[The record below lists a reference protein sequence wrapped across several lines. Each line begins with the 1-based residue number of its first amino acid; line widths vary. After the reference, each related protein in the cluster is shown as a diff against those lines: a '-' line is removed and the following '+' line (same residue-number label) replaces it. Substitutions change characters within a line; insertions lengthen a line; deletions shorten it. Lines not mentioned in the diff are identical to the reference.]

1 MKKVSA
7 VITILLLGGL
17 ILGLSVADFF
27 TQDRLYSEYE
37 NRMLAQK
44 PEFSTE
50 ALFSGSFTEDYEN
63 YITDQFTGRDNWIFI
78 KTMTDVALGKKE
90 VKGVYLAKDG
100 TLIQKHAPE
109 DIDEEEVE
117 KKLALLKELFN
128 WQEDREDIGSFYVM
142 TIPTADNILTEKLPD
157 YAPVYSQADFIRQV
171 KETVGEAHVIDVQE
185 TLNAHKEEKIYYGTD
200 HHWTTLGA
208 YYGYREWA
216 AALGVEP
223 VTYEVETVSTNFL
236 GTMHSQARIPV
247 EPDTIEA
254 YMPQVL
260 HGDAGGAD
268 TATTDGAA
276 GNLVAGNAGM
286 QTEVVNGMQVYYD
299 LSEESH
305 NTLYEP
311 KYLDTKNQYGYFLDD
326 NHPFIQINT
335 GATAKEA
342 QGKTLFIL
350 KDSYANCFVPFLT
363 EHYETIYVMDLR
375 YFRGKLFPFME
386 EYATG
391 GNMDILVLYNVI
403 HFIEEFQYY

>member
-7 VITILLLGGL
+7 VITIFLLGGL
-17 ILGLSVADFF
+17 ILGLSIADFF
-27 TQDRLYSEYE
+27 TKDRIYSEYE

-44 PEFSTE
+44 PKFSMET
-50 ALFSGSFTEDYEN
+50 LFSGSFSEDYEN

-216 AALGVEP
+216 ATLGVEP
-223 VTYEVETVSTNFL
+223 VTYEAETVSTNFL

-254 YMPQVL
+254 YVPQVL
-260 HGDAGGAD
+260 HGGAD
-268 TATTDGAA
+268 TQTGAVDG
-276 GNLVAGNAGM
+276 VSS
-286 QTEVVNGMQVYYD
+286 GMQVYYD
-299 LSEESH
+299 LSEEYRD
-305 NTLYEP
+305 TLYEA

-386 EYATG
+386 EYAAG

>member
-7 VITILLLGGL
+7 VITVLLLGGL
-17 ILGLSVADFF
+17 ILGLSVADFL
-27 TQDRLYSEYE
+27 TKDRIYSEYE

-44 PEFSTE
+44 PTLSVE
-50 ALFSGSFTEDYEN
+50 ALFSGSFSEDYEA

-78 KTMTDVALGKKE
+78 KTMTDVVLGKKE
-90 VKGVYLAKDG
+90 VNGVYLAKDG
-100 TLIQKHAPE
+100 SLIQKHAPE
-109 DIDEEEVE
+109 DIDEEEAA
-117 KKLALLKELFN
+117 KKLVLLKELFD
-128 WQEDREDIGSFYVM
+128 WQENRESSGSFYVM
-142 TIPTADNILTEKLPD
+142 TVPTADNILAEKLPD
-157 YAPVYSQADFIRQV
+157 YAPVYSQSDFISQV
-171 KETVGEAHVIDVQE
+171 KEAVGEAHVIDVQE
-185 TLNAHKEEKIYYGTD
+185 ILNAHREEKIYYGTD

-216 AALGVEP
+216 EVLGVEP
-223 VTYEVETVSTNFL
+223 VAYEAETISTNFL
-236 GTMHSQARIPV
+236 GTMYSQARVPV

-254 YMPQVL
+254 YVPQVL
-260 HGDAGGAD
+260 REDADIVGSIGDSAAAD
-268 TATTDGAA
+268 TT
-276 GNLVAGNAGM
+276 GM
-286 QTEVVNGMQVYYD
+286 QYGESGMQVYYD
-299 LSEESH
+299 LSEEYRD
-305 NTLYEP
+305 TLYEP

-335 GATAKEA
+335 GTTSEEA

-375 YFRGKLFPFME
+375 YYYGKLFPFME
-386 EYATG
+386 EYDTE

>member
-7 VITILLLGGL
+7 VITLLLLGGL

-27 TQDRLYSEYE
+27 TKDRMYSEYE

-44 PEFSTE
+44 PKFSMET
-50 ALFSGSFTEDYEN
+50 LFSGSFSEDYEN

-90 VKGVYLAKDG
+90 VNGVYLAKDG

-157 YAPVYSQADFIRQV
+157 YAPIYSQADFINQV
-171 KETVGEAHVIDVQE
+171 KETVGETHVIDVQE
-185 TLNAHKEEKIYYGTD
+185 TLNTHKEEKIYYGTD

-216 AALGVEP
+216 ATLGVEP
-223 VTYEVETVSTNFL
+223 VDYKVDVVSTNFL
-236 GTMHSQARIPV
+236 GTMHSQARVLV

-254 YMPQVL
+254 YIPQVL
-260 HGDAGGAD
+260 R
-268 TATTDGAA
+268 
-276 GNLVAGNAGM
+276 GNAGM
-286 QTEVVNGMQVYYD
+286 IDVGTGEDAGNPGAGNAMQVYYD

-326 NHPFIQINT
+326 NHPFIEINT
-335 GATAKEA
+335 GVTDEEAK
-342 QGKTLFIL
+342 GKTLFIL

-375 YFRGKLFPFME
+375 YFHGKLFPFME
-386 EYATG
+386 EYAAE

>member
-7 VITILLLGGL
+7 VITLLLLGGL

-27 TQDRLYSEYE
+27 TKDRMYSEYE
-37 NRMLAQK
+37 NRMLAKK
-44 PEFSTE
+44 PQFSLQ
-50 ALFSGSFTEDYEN
+50 ALFSGSFAEDYEA

-90 VKGVYLAKDG
+90 VNGVYLAKDG

-109 DIDEEEVE
+109 DIDVAEVE
-117 KKLALLKELFN
+117 KKLVLLKELFN
-128 WQEDREDIGSFYVM
+128 WQKDRQDIGNFYVM
-142 TIPTADNILTEKLPD
+142 TVPTSDNILTEKLPD
-157 YAPVYSQADFIRQV
+157 YAPIYSQSDFIAQI
-171 KETVGEAHVIDVQE
+171 KETIGEEYVIDVQE
-185 TLNAHKEEKIYYGTD
+185 TLNAHGEEKIYYGTD

-208 YYGYREWA
+208 YYGYLEWA
-216 AALGVEP
+216 ATLGVKP
-223 VTYEVETVSTNFL
+223 VDYEVDVVSTNFL

-247 EPDTIEA
+247 EPDTIEV
-254 YMPQVL
+254 YIPQVL
-260 HGDAGGAD
+260 RGDAG
-268 TATTDGAA
+268 
-276 GNLVAGNAGM
+276 NA
-286 QTEVVNGMQVYYD
+286 MQVYYD

-305 NTLYEP
+305 DTLYEA

-326 NHPFIQINT
+326 NHPFIEINT
-335 GATAKEA
+335 GVTDEEAK
-342 QGKTLFIL
+342 GKTLFIL

-386 EYATG
+386 EYAAE

>member
-7 VITILLLGGL
+7 VITLLLLGGL

-27 TQDRLYSEYE
+27 TKDRMYSEYE
-37 NRMLAQK
+37 NRMLAKK
-44 PEFSTE
+44 PQFSLQ
-50 ALFSGSFTEDYEN
+50 ALFSGSFAEDYEA

-90 VKGVYLAKDG
+90 VNGVYLAKDG

-109 DIDEEEVE
+109 DIDVAEVE
-117 KKLALLKELFN
+117 KKLVLLKELFN
-128 WQEDREDIGSFYVM
+128 WQEDRQDIGNFYVM
-142 TIPTADNILTEKLPD
+142 TVPTSDNILTEKLPD
-157 YAPVYSQADFIRQV
+157 YAPIYSQSDFIAQI
-171 KETVGEAHVIDVQE
+171 KETVGEEYVIDVQE
-185 TLNAHKEEKIYYGTD
+185 TLNAHGEEKIYYGTD

-208 YYGYREWA
+208 YYGYLEWA
-216 AALGVEP
+216 ATLGVEP
-223 VTYEVETVSTNFL
+223 VDYEVDVVSTNFL
-236 GTMHSQARIPV
+236 GTMHSQARVPV

-254 YMPQVL
+254 YIPQVL
-260 HGDAGGAD
+260 RGDAG
-268 TATTDGAA
+268 
-276 GNLVAGNAGM
+276 NA
-286 QTEVVNGMQVYYD
+286 MQVYYD

-305 NTLYEP
+305 DTLYEA

-326 NHPFIQINT
+326 NHPFIEINT
-335 GATAKEA
+335 GVTDEEAK
-342 QGKTLFIL
+342 GKTLFIL

-386 EYATG
+386 EYAAE

>member
-7 VITILLLGGL
+7 VITLLLLGGL

-27 TQDRLYSEYE
+27 TKDRMYSEYE
-37 NRMLAQK
+37 NRMLAKK
-44 PEFSTE
+44 PQFSLQ
-50 ALFSGSFTEDYEN
+50 ALFSGSFAEDYEA

-90 VKGVYLAKDG
+90 VNGVYLAKDG
-100 TLIQKHAPE
+100 TLIQKHALE
-109 DIDEEEVE
+109 DIDVAEVE
-117 KKLALLKELFN
+117 KKLVLLKELFN
-128 WQEDREDIGSFYVM
+128 WQEDRQDIGNFYVM
-142 TIPTADNILTEKLPD
+142 TVPTSDNILTEKLPD
-157 YAPVYSQADFIRQV
+157 YAPIYSQSDYIAQI
-171 KETVGEAHVIDVQE
+171 KETVGEEYVINVQE
-185 TLNAHKEEKIYYGTD
+185 TLNAHREEKIYYGTD

-208 YYGYREWA
+208 YYGYLEWA
-216 AALGVEP
+216 ATLGVEP
-223 VTYEVETVSTNFL
+223 VDYEVDVVSTNFL
-236 GTMHSQARIPV
+236 GTMHSQARVPV

-254 YMPQVL
+254 YIPQVL
-260 HGDAGGAD
+260 RGDAG
-268 TATTDGAA
+268 
-276 GNLVAGNAGM
+276 NA
-286 QTEVVNGMQVYYD
+286 MQVYYD

-305 NTLYEP
+305 DTLYEA

-326 NHPFIQINT
+326 NHPFIEINT
-335 GATAKEA
+335 GVTDEEAK
-342 QGKTLFIL
+342 GKTLFIL

-386 EYATG
+386 EYAAE

>member
-7 VITILLLGGL
+7 VITLLLLGGL

-27 TQDRLYSEYE
+27 TKDRMYSEYE
-37 NRMLAQK
+37 NRMLAKK
-44 PEFSTE
+44 PQFSLQ
-50 ALFSGSFTEDYEN
+50 ALFSGSFAEDYEA

-90 VKGVYLAKDG
+90 VNGVYLAKDG

-109 DIDEEEVE
+109 DIDVAEVE
-117 KKLALLKELFN
+117 KKLVLLKELFN
-128 WQEDREDIGSFYVM
+128 WQEDRQDIGNLYVM
-142 TIPTADNILTEKLPD
+142 TVPTSDNILTEKLPD
-157 YAPVYSQADFIRQV
+157 YAPIYSQSDFIAHI
-171 KETVGEAHVIDVQE
+171 KETVGEEYVIDVQE
-185 TLNAHKEEKIYYGTD
+185 TLNAHREEKIYYGTD

-208 YYGYREWA
+208 YYGYLEWA
-216 AALGVEP
+216 ATLGVEP
-223 VTYEVETVSTNFL
+223 VDYEVDMVSTNFL
-236 GTMHSQARIPV
+236 GTMHSQARVPV

-254 YMPQVL
+254 YIPQVL
-260 HGDAGGAD
+260 RGDAG
-268 TATTDGAA
+268 
-276 GNLVAGNAGM
+276 NA
-286 QTEVVNGMQVYYD
+286 MQVYYD

-305 NTLYEP
+305 DTLYEA

-326 NHPFIQINT
+326 NHPFIEINT
-335 GATAKEA
+335 GVTDEEAK
-342 QGKTLFIL
+342 GKTLFIL

-386 EYATG
+386 EYAAE